1 MADAAL
7 SFAIERLGDLLISE
21 AKFLYGV
28 EGQVDEA
35 QSKLRRMRSFLKD
48 ADALIVRRGMD
59 ADNRVRLW
67 VAEISEFALAL
78 EDVVETFVLKV
89 ESRRKQGV
97 KNIFKRFACIWIEGF
112 ELYKIGSEIDRIFTK
127 FSTMTL
133 DFRAM
138 GITKLP
144 DSKGESSSSNYQ
156 LQRQLRRAY
165 SHVAEKD
172 IIGLDEDIEKLA
184 AELTKQANPH
194 RVISICGMGGLGKTT
209 LARKVYHHP
218 QVKRHFDRFAWVSI
232 SQQCEKRVVWE
243 EILIKLTPSPTKKK
257 REEIKLMGD
266 DEVAKEL
273 YKVQKDNK
281 CLILLDDIWTGND
294 WKLLEAAFQVQE
306 ETESRIILTT
316 RHREVASSAYK
327 NRLLHKPRLLNKNE
341 SWELF
346 EKKSSFRK
354 QGTNLKYNEEMKK
367 LGEEMLKH
375 CDGLPLAIIVLCG
388 LLSTKCTIEEWDKLR
403 ENVKEYINKGKLV
416 HVEQEYHS
424 VSSILSLSY
433 DVLPYHLKPCFLHL
447 THSPEDQEIKVDQL
461 CYTWIAEGFISSDQQ
476 TQSSM
481 DEDVAYNYLT
491 ELLDRNMIQVGR
503 LGPTGRIKSC
513 HIHDLMRDMSLFKAR
528 DENFLQFFDLRR
540 RDVVLSRN
548 KVRRLAIYTD
558 RAFDDLLPFIN
569 GRDGSLRS
577 LIYFQSW
584 GHKPSEKV
592 LKLFLNHFK
601 FLRVLRL
608 EAFGLYDYCSWELPK
623 KIGKLVHLRL
633 FSIRGSGVQ
642 KIPSSIGN
650 LRCLETLDL
659 RSFRGWEGNVE
670 IPNVIWR
677 LEQLR
682 RLYLPIEG
690 KYNLV
695 SKDHVRLPKNL
706 YLQTLC
712 NVSTDSVNVNDF
724 LQLTNLKK
732 LVLVV
737 GEDLGRI
744 YHNYTGVKFT
754 CVRSLSLLAK
764 KYMFGAEEDI
774 IPVISCYPE
783 IYELKVRMRI
793 IRLPEEHQFSH
804 KLERLSLTR
813 TLLEDDPMRTIEK
826 LPNLRALHFGDYSFV
841 GNEMVCSKG
850 GFPLLE
856 SLSFDGLVLAEWRI
870 EDGALTSL
878 CYLRIRDCHRLRKL
892 PDGLRNV
899 ATLMEV
905 KIEGSCFPEL
915 KKRLEKGG
923 EDFYKVQHVP
933 SLVIT

>member
-1 MADAAL
+1 
-7 SFAIERLGDLLISE
+7 
-21 AKFLYGV
+21 
-28 EGQVDEA
+28 
-35 QSKLRRMRSFLKD
+35 
-48 ADALIVRRGMD
+48 
-59 ADNRVRLW
+59 
-67 VAEISEFALAL
+67 
-78 EDVVETFVLKV
+78 
-89 ESRRKQGV
+89 
-97 KNIFKRFACIWIEGF
+97 
-112 ELYKIGSEIDRIFTK
+112 
-127 FSTMTL
+127 MT
-133 DFRAM
+133 
-138 GITKLP
+138 
-144 DSKGESSSSNYQ
+144 
-156 LQRQLRRAY
+156 
-165 SHVAEKD
+165 
-172 IIGLDEDIEKLA
+172 
-184 AELTKQANPH
+184 
-194 RVISICGMGGLGKTT
+194 TT
-209 LARKVYHHP
+209 H
-218 QVKRHFDRFAWVSI
+218 
-232 SQQCEKRVVWE
+232 
-243 EILIKLTPSPTKKK
+243 
-257 REEIKLMGD
+257 
-266 DEVAKEL
+266 
-273 YKVQKDNK
+273 
-281 CLILLDDIWTGND
+281 
-294 WKLLEAAFQVQE
+294 
-306 ETESRIILTT
+306 
-316 RHREVASSAYK
+316 
-327 NRLLHKPRLLNKNE
+327 
-341 SWELF
+341 
-346 EKKSSFRK
+346 
-354 QGTNLKYNEEMKK
+354 LKYNEEMKK

-375 CDGLPLAIIVLCG
+375 CHGLPLAIIVLCG
-388 LLSTKCTIEEWDKLR
+388 LLSTKCTIEEWDELR

-416 HVEQEYHS
+416 HAEQEYHS

-513 HIHDLMRDMSLFKAR
+513 HIHDLMRDMSLFKGR

-540 RDVVLSRN
+540 RDMVLSRN

-577 LIYFQSW
+577 LIYFQSS
-584 GHKPSEKV
+584 GFAPSEKV

-608 EAFGLYDYCSWELPK
+608 EAFRSIQGSLKLPK
-623 KIGKLVHLRL
+623 EIGKLVHLRL
-633 FSIRGSGVQ
+633 FSIRGSSVD

-659 RSFRGWEGNVE
+659 RSEYVE

-682 RLYLPIEG
+682 RLYLPTREYVEIPNVIWRLEQLRRLYLPTG
-690 KYNLV
+690 GAYYTF
-695 SKDHVRLPKNL
+695 SKDRFRLPNVRNS
-706 YLQTLC
+706 LQTLC
-712 NVSTDSVNVNDF
+712 NVRTEHVNVNDF
-724 LQLTNLKK
+724 FQLTNLKK

-737 GEDLGRI
+737 GKDLGRI
-744 YHNYTGVKFT
+744 YYNYTGVKFT
-754 CVRSLSLLAK
+754 CVSSLSLFEDSLLAD
-764 KYMFGAEEDI
+764 AEDI

-783 IYELKVRMRI
+783 IYELKVSMSI
-793 IRLPEEHQFSH
+793 IRLPKEHQFSH

-813 TLLEDDPMRTIEK
+813 TFLEDDSMRTIEK
-826 LPNLRALHFGDYSFV
+826 LPNLRALHFGPSSFI

-899 ATLMEV
+899 TTLKEREA
-905 KIEGSCFPEL
+905 K
-915 KKRLEKGG
+915 
-923 EDFYKVQHVP
+923 
-933 SLVIT
+933 

>member
-7 SFAIERLGDLLISE
+7 SFAIERLGDLLICE

-28 EGQVDEA
+28 EGQVEEA

-48 ADALIVRRGMD
+48 ADAFVRRGMD

-89 ESRRKQGV
+89 ESRRRGGV
-97 KNIFKRFACIWIEGF
+97 KNILKRFACIWNEGIE
-112 ELYKIGSEIDRIFTK
+112 LHKVGSEIDLIFTR
-127 FSTMTL
+127 FSTMTS
-133 DFRAM
+133 DFQAM

-144 DSKGESSSSNYQ
+144 ESKGESSSSNYQ

-172 IIGLDEDIEKLA
+172 VIGLDKDIEKLA

-243 EILIKLTPSPTKKK
+243 EILIKLTPSPTKEQ
-257 REEIKLMGD
+257 REEIKLMRD

-273 YKVQKDNK
+273 CKVQKDNK
-281 CLILLDDIWTGND
+281 CLILLDDIWTAD
-294 WKLLEAAFQVQE
+294 AWKLLEAAFPLQE
-306 ETESRIILTT
+306 ETDSRIILTT
-316 RHREVASSAYK
+316 RHRDVALSADK
-327 NRLLHKPRLLNKNE
+327 NGLLHEPRLLNENE

-354 QGTNLKYNEEMKK
+354 QGTNLKNNEEMKK

-375 CDGLPLAIIVLCG
+375 CHGLPLAIIVLCG

-403 ENVKEYINKGKLV
+403 ENVKDYINKGKLV
-416 HVEQEYHS
+416 HAEQEYHS

-433 DVLPYHLKPCFLHL
+433 DELPYQLKPCFLHL
-447 THSPEDQEIKVDQL
+447 AHSPEDHEIKVSRL
-461 CYTWIAEGFISSDQQ
+461 CHTWIAEGFISLDQQ

-481 DEDVAYNYLT
+481 DDDVAYHYLT
-491 ELLDRNMIQVGR
+491 ELLDRNMIQLGR

-528 DENFLQFFDLRR
+528 DENFLLFFDLRR
-540 RDVVLSRN
+540 RDKVLPRN

-558 RAFDDLLPFIN
+558 CGFDDLLPFIN

-577 LIYFQSW
+577 LIYFQPSW
-584 GHKPSEKV
+584 SQPSEKV

-608 EAFGLYDYCSWELPK
+608 EAFDSNTYCSWELPK
-623 KIGKLVHLRL
+623 EIGKLVHLRL
-633 FSIRGSGVQ
+633 FSIRGSRVD

-659 RSFRGWEGNVE
+659 RSEYAE
-670 IPNVIWR
+670 IPNVIWT

-682 RLYLPIEG
+682 RLYLPTRG
-690 KYNLV
+690 GYNRH
-695 SKDHVRLPKNL
+695 SKDHLRLPNVKNS
-706 YLQTLC
+706 LQTLC
-712 NVSTDSVNVNDF
+712 NVFTDRVNVNDF

-754 CVRSLSLLAK
+754 CVSSLSLLAED
-764 KYMFGAEEDI
+764 YVLGAIEDI

-783 IYELKVRMRI
+783 IYELKVRMPI

-804 KLERLSLTR
+804 KLERLSLTW

-826 LPNLRALHFGDYSFV
+826 LPNLRVLHFGHKSFR

-856 SLSFDGLVLAEWRI
+856 SLSFECLPFLEEWRI

-878 CYLRIRDCHRLRKL
+878 CYLRIRDCYRLRKL

-899 ATLMEV
+899 TTLKEV
-905 KIEGSCFPEL
+905 KVENFDWPEHTKAL
-915 KKRLEKGG
+915 LEVER
-923 EDFYKVQHVP
+923 EDFY
-933 SLVIT
+933 SLYFHL